1 QDALHSDVVEAL
13 MTSTNLI
20 VSELFD
26 PVAGKRAVKVSKPI
40 GSPTPSSRKGA
51 MATRFTIAKQFKGQL
66 DALMSTLNATD
77 PHFIR

>member
-1 QDALHSDVVEAL
+1 MCTALDTAVAD
-13 MTSTNLI
+13 
-20 VSELFD
+20 LFFGSFYSLTRPP
-26 PVAGKRAVKVSKPI
+26 PVCAQRDGSPQRR

>member
-1 QDALHSDVVEAL
+1 
-13 MTSTNLI
+13 MKRI
-20 VSELFD
+20 YRYLFYPQRD
-26 PVAGKRAVKVSKPI
+26 GSPARR
-40 GSPTPSSRKGA
+40 GSPTPSNRKGA

>member
-1 QDALHSDVVEAL
+1 
-13 MTSTNLI
+13 
-20 VSELFD
+20 
-26 PVAGKRAVKVSKPI
+26 
-40 GSPTPSSRKGA
+40 